1 MAIIRS
7 SARYHVRWKIA
18 LIFDEVEQKPTF
30 HGRTHDL
37 TLLGTGML
45 THRDV
50 FTDSPVVVLLAI
62 PPLHRNGRQKVI
74 EIRAKQVYSVYSG
87 ETFCFRLGLE
97 FINFKGDGLKVL
109 IEGLSHR
116 VPLISLP
123 VYDRP
128 ATVFV
133 DIENELEKRM
143 TPKRKPVAVRA

>member
-1 MAIIRS
+1 MTIIRS
-7 SARYHVRWKIA
+7 LARYHVRWKIA

-37 TLLGTGML
+37 TLVGTGML

-97 FINFKGDGLKVL
+97 FISFKGDGLEIL

-116 VPLISLP
+116 NPLISLP
-123 VYDRP
+123 DYDP
-128 ATVFV
+128 VPTAFV
-133 DIENELEKRM
+133 DIEHELEKRL
-143 TPKRKPVAVRA
+143 TPKGKPALVRT

>member
-7 SARYHVRWKIA
+7 SARYHVRWKVA

-37 TLLGTGML
+37 TLVGTGML

-50 FTDSPVVVLLAI
+50 FTDSPVVLLLAI

-97 FINFKGDGLKVL
+97 FISFKGDGLKVL
-109 IEGLSHR
+109 MEGLSQR

-123 VYDRP
+123 VYDP
-128 ATVFV
+128 PSTVFV
-133 DIENELEKRM
+133 DIENQLEKRM
-143 TPKRKPVAVRA
+143 TPKRAPVAVRA